1 LKGSASG
8 QSTRSSEEQET
19 KNRDGGGEDRF
30 MNENIGLGLFLSIL
44 FWIVAVS
51 VVVVVAVW
59 ATFVVG
65 VRAVAEWFP
74 KKVHNVRKSMRMEG
88 EREVSPRP
96 APPEE
101 NAGEPYRKA
110 S

>member
-1 LKGSASG
+1 M
-8 QSTRSSEEQET
+8 
-19 KNRDGGGEDRF
+19 NRDGRGEGRF
-30 MNENIGLGLFLSIL
+30 MDDNIGLGVLLSIL

-51 VVVVVAVW
+51 LVVVVGVW

-74 KKVHNVRKSMRMEG
+74 KKVHKVRKTMRMEG
-88 EREVSPRP
+88 EREASPHLS
-96 APPEE
+96 PPEE
-101 NAGEPYRKA
+101 DAGEPYRKA